1 MFRAPFHSHWNAL
14 SAMTITQIGYHKWPG
29 LSSEA
34 REILGKLLF
43 SRIFA
48 TYAQAVVRLH
58 AFIGR

>member
-1 MFRAPFHSHWNAL
+1 MFRAPFHSHCRAL

-34 REILGKLLF
+34 REVLGELLF

-48 TYAQAVVRLH
+48 TYAQVVVPLYP
-58 AFIGR
+58 FIGR